1 MQKTTKI
8 KYKLNPIVIIDIN
21 GSNYTL
27 NCQGKRNILYNLQ
40 NAVSF
45 INNDLLVVNFE
56 QNATSEII
64 FTSNS
69 IIYKRKDS
77 KSLSAGAIVAI
88 VLVPIIVLVSL
99 IGFILFT
106 KRNKTQINL
115 EDESTM
121 AKLKK

>member
-1 MQKTTKI
+1 M
-8 KYKLNPIVIIDIN
+8 
-21 GSNYTL
+21 
-27 NCQGKRNILYNLQ
+27 Q

-69 IIYKRKDS
+69 IRYIRKDS

-115 EDESTM
+115 GDESTM
-121 AKLKK
+121 TKLKK

>member
-1 MQKTTKI
+1 MESNCT
-8 KYKLNPIVIIDIN
+8 IIDIIS
-21 GSNYTL
+21 SNYTL
-27 NCQGKRNILYNLQ
+27 NCQREENILYNLQ

-45 INNDLLVVNFE
+45 IDKDVLVINFQ
-56 QNATSEII
+56 QNKTSEII
-64 FTSNS
+64 FSSYS
-69 IIYKRKDS
+69 ISYRFKKL
-77 KSLSAGAIVAI
+77 KGLSAGAIVAI